1 MARVLP
7 LGVLVSGRG
16 SNLEAVIRAI
26 EEGRLPARIKL
37 VLSNRKEARA
47 LSIAA
52 QHGIP
57 AEFIDPKNYP
67 DRESYDLALAA
78 RLKEAGVELVVL
90 AGFMRILSPAF
101 LEQFPLK
108 VINIHPALLPSF
120 PGVEAQRQAVEYGV
134 KISGCT
140 VHFVDAGVDTGPI
153 IAQVAVPVEDN
164 DTPETLAQRILE
176 QEHRLLPEVIRW
188 IAEDRVVVKGRRVY
202 VRKEDKGE

>member
-1 MARVLP
+1 MPRILP

-16 SNLEAVIRAI
+16 SNLEAIIRAI
-26 EEGRLPARIKL
+26 EEGRLPARINL
-37 VLSNRKEARA
+37 VLSNKKEARA
-47 LSIAA
+47 LKIAA

-57 AEFIDPKNYP
+57 AEFVDPKAYP

-108 VINIHPALLPSF
+108 VINIHPALLPAF

-153 IAQVAVPVEDN
+153 IAQVPVTVEDN

-188 IAEDRVVVKGRRVY
+188 IAEGRVMVKGRRVY
-202 VRKEDKGE
+202 VRRD

>member
-1 MARVLP
+1 MPRILP

-16 SNLEAVIRAI
+16 SNLEAIIRAI
-26 EEGRLPARIKL
+26 EEGGLPARINL
-37 VLSNRKEARA
+37 VLSNKKEARA
-47 LSIAA
+47 LKIAA

-57 AEFIDPKNYP
+57 AEFVDPKAYP

-108 VINIHPALLPSF
+108 VINIHPALLPAF

-153 IAQVAVPVEDN
+153 IAQAAVPVEDN
-164 DTPETLAQRILE
+164 DTPETLAKRILE

-188 IAEDRVVVKGRRVY
+188 IAEGRVTVKGRRVY
-202 VRKEDKGE
+202 VRRD